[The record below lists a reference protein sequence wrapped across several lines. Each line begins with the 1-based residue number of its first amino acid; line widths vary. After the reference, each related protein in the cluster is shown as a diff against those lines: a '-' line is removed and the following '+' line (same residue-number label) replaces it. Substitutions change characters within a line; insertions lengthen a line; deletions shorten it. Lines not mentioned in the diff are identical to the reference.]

1 MVSARRLGARRGL
14 CDISILADAGLRQ
27 WHGRDEDLVPSGL
40 RDRDGGVGRRVEK
53 GHRWDHTA
61 GSAPLAPTRASRNGA
76 SGLWYTRV

>member
-1 MVSARRLGARRGL
+1 MGL

-53 GHRWDHTA
+53 GHRRICTLGPHKSEQERGL
-61 GSAPLAPTRASRNGA
+61 GSL
-76 SGLWYTRV
+76 VH